1 MIIHH
6 KTIKDIA
13 KHAGVSIM
21 TVSRYF
27 NYPDKVTEKTR
38 KRVEK
43 AIKKLNYRPNE
54 IARSMITKK
63 TYTLGIVL
71 PDIRNPFFGTIF
83 HEIEKYVKPFR
94 YNLLL
99 CNTQEDGD
107 EELRYLKI
115 LLSRSVDGIII
126 APVSVSAVGFLN
138 GSHVPFVLVDR
149 KFEEFETDYIG
160 CDHYNGM
167 YETVSYLIEK
177 GHRNIAI
184 INGPGHLYS
193 FAQRSKAYRD
203 AMTRAGLA
211 QYMKYSPTVDITTTD
226 NAYAKAVEILSHS
239 GRPTALIASNNM
251 IGMGALKAIKYLNL
265 NIPNDISFLVFDKIT
280 HHDIIVPKIC
290 CVAQPVE
297 FIGMNAAAFLLN
309 KLMHKDVPLQQVTI
323 KTEFIPGE
331 SCKTIVLKQS

>member
-1 MIIHH
+1 MSTQG

-13 KHAGVSIM
+13 KHAGVSTM

-38 KRVEK
+38 KRITK
-43 AIKKLNYRPNE
+43 AIEVLNYQPNE

-63 TYTLGIVL
+63 TNTLGVVV
-71 PDIRNPFFGTIF
+71 PDIRNPFFSAIF

-115 LLSRSVDGIII
+115 LMSRSVDGVII
-126 APVSVSAVGFLN
+126 APVSIGTVGFLN
-138 GSHVPFVLVDR
+138 DNRIPFVLVDR
-149 KFEEFETDYIG
+149 KFEEFDTDYIG

-167 YETVSYLIEK
+167 WEAVNYLIEK

-184 INGPGHLYS
+184 INGPNHLYS
-193 FAQRSKAYRD
+193 FAQRSNAYHD
-203 AMTRAGLA
+203 AMTKAGLA
-211 QYMKYSPTVDITTTD
+211 EYMKFSPTVEITTTES
-226 NAYAKAVEILSHS
+226 AYEKAIEILS
-239 GRPTALIASNNM
+239 RPDRPSALIASNNN
-251 IGMGALKAIKYLNL
+251 IGIGVLQAIKHLGII
-265 NIPNDISFLVFDKIT
+265 IPDKISFLVFDRFT
-280 HHDIIVPKIC
+280 HHDIINPKIC

-297 FIGMNAAAFLLN
+297 IIGQNAATFMINRLAN
-309 KLMHKDVPLQQVTI
+309 PGIPVQRMTV
-323 KTEFIPGE
+323 KTKFITGE
-331 SCKTIVLKQS
+331 SCRSI

>member
-1 MIIHH
+1 MSTQG

-38 KRVEK
+38 KRITR
-43 AIKKLNYRPNE
+43 AIEILNYQPNE

-63 TYTLGIVL
+63 TYTLGIIV
-71 PDIRNPFFGTIF
+71 PDIRNPFFSAIF

-115 LLSRSVDGIII
+115 LMSRSVDGIIV
-126 APVSVSAVGFLN
+126 APVWIDTVGYLN
-138 GSHVPFVLVDR
+138 DNRIPFVLIDR
-149 KFEEFETDYIG
+149 KFKEFDTDYVG

-167 YETVSYLIEK
+167 REAVNFLIEK

-184 INGPGHLYS
+184 INGPVHLYS
-193 FAQRSKAYRD
+193 FAQRSKAYHD
-203 AMTRAGLA
+203 AMTKAGLA
-211 QYMKYSPTVDITTTD
+211 QYMKFSPAVEITTTD
-226 NAYAKAVEILSHS
+226 SAYEKAVEILSQS
-239 GRPTALIASNNM
+239 DRPTAIIASNNN
-251 IGMGALKAIKYLNL
+251 IGIGVLKAIKHLGII
-265 NIPNDISFLVFDKIT
+265 IPDRISFLVFDQFT
-280 HHDIIVPKIC
+280 HHDIINPKIC

-297 FIGMNAAAFLLN
+297 LIGRNAAAFMINRLAN
-309 KLMHKDVPLQQVTI
+309 PDVPKQQLTLRA
-323 KTEFIPGE
+323 EFIAGE
-331 SCKTIVLKQS
+331 SCRSI